1 MLTGMINEKREV
13 TLREYLEDLEEVN
26 LPESVILVNGGN
38 VGHFI

>member
-26 LPESVILVNGGN
+26 LPELVILVNGST
-38 VGHFI
+38 V